1 MADRWLAALM
11 SVVAAA
17 GLFLAGGAAAP
28 PLRAGGTHTIEI
40 VDFAFSPSTLT
51 IVAGESVTWTNAD
64 QAIHTATSGSGAFD
78 SGDLDPGES
87 FTFTFTTPGTY
98 DYLCTPH
105 PSMTGSI
112 VVRAATVVSG
122 PAPTVAPTGVG
133 GTIPNVAMRP
143 PAAPSVPQLAGVA
156 LLIQAS
162 LAGRREW
169 LRRRSKVRA
178 P

>member
-1 MADRWLAALM
+1 MVVRSKAALM
-11 SVVAAA
+11 AMVAAA
-17 GLFLAGGAAAP
+17 VLLLAGSAAP
-28 PLRAGGTHTIEI
+28 SPSQAGGTNTVEI
-40 VDFAFSPSTLT
+40 ADFAFSPSTLT
-51 IVAGESVTWTNAD
+51 IVAGASVTWTNAD
-64 QAIHTATSGSGAFD
+64 AVVHTATSGSGAFD
-78 SGDLDPGES
+78 SGDLDQGES

-112 VVRAATVVSG
+112 VVQAAAST
-122 PAPTVAPTGVG
+122 PAPTVAPPGAG

-143 PAAPSVPQLAGVA
+143 PTPSLSQLAGVA
-156 LLIQAS
+156 LLILGS
-162 LAGRREW
+162 LAGGREW